1 MPDGLVF
8 YLAVLFS
15 EQLALLLFP
24 VEGDAFA
31 QPQDGQRRRD
41 VARHDAMHDPG
52 REHREAQRPRD
63 AGAIVSICK
72 LQSHPLQASEPP
84 RNLQA

>member
-1 MPDGLVF
+1 MVGTKKAAGLLPDGLVF

-24 VEGDAFA
+24 AEGDAFA

-41 VARHDAMHDPG
+41 V
-52 REHREAQRPRD
+52 REYCRRF
-63 AGAIVSICK
+63 
-72 LQSHPLQASEPP
+72 
-84 RNLQA
+84 